1 MAACPFLLASW
12 VLLASS
18 NKLTQVT
25 AHRKL
30 LKQSRPVHLV
40 PGQYCIFRVR
50 LVLFV

>member
-30 LKQSRPVHLV
+30 LKQISPV
-40 PGQYCIFRVR
+40 YIFIARSI
-50 LVLFV
+50 LHI